1 VFVLPAWATVTIAVG
16 ASAITALSAFFG
28 SLAARGDKGAWRNT
42 QLETAHTFATAIDR
56 ALRDI
61 GRATLHVSGDQ
72 VVLQESLSR
81 TEQHLDA
88 VADAHTDVLL
98 VYGSGNRG
106 EIATHAYETLRAAAD
121 ALGESAPRPLGAS
134 AGNGLEAESLN
145 NIQTAL
151 DESRARLD
159 EFISHAA
166 RSIRGRRPLRL
177 VPNFLLDAVSHDAGI
192 RRKTTDA
199 AER

>member
-1 VFVLPAWATVTIAVG
+1 MFVLPAWATVTIAVG
-16 ASAITALSAFFG
+16 ASAINALSAFFG

-42 QLETAHTFATAIDR
+42 QLETAHTFAIAVDR

-121 ALGESAPRPLGAS
+121 ALGERA
-134 AGNGLEAESLN
+134 
-145 NIQTAL
+145 QTTRSVRGQRTR
-151 DESRARLD
+151 SR
-159 EFISHAA
+159 EPKQ
-166 RSIRGRRPLRL
+166 RSDRTR
-177 VPNFLLDAVSHDAGI
+177 
-192 RRKTTDA
+192 
-199 AER
+199 